1 LREEEGQDVAAGPSK
16 TSAGMTKTPVRM
28 QLDGW
33 SYGSTTETV
42 PMIRYH
48 SAGTQNGRE
57 LDVKAASQQRRTL
70 SFKEGLQEI
79 KKTWGLA
86 SGQSPEEKPQPA
98 DDRRARQPS
107 ADAKGERAKDQR
119 PQGQQRPRPA
129 GGAKPQQHAGHG
141 KPGDKPNRKPGGKP
155 AGKPGSKPE
164 QHKDAQAKSESRR
177 PQQQQRSRQA
187 KPLPANLSDEERAR
201 IERNR
206 QLNTVWNVLAKHYP
220 TFRER
225 LPLKIGVIDDLCAR
239 HPDLE
244 RTMLVAVLKR
254 HVNHPRYH
262 ERVAAGGPRYELDG
276 TVSTGP
282 GIEPTHI
289 ARANAALAR
298 QKAKAEA
305 RAQEAA
311 QQRDGQPKP
320 DDKPTPDASAPAA
333 TDTPVTENAETTEP
347 PAPEA

>member
-1 LREEEGQDVAAGPSK
+1 
-16 TSAGMTKTPVRM
+16 
-28 QLDGW
+28 
-33 SYGSTTETV
+33 
-42 PMIRYH
+42 MIRYH
-48 SAGTQNGRE
+48 SAGSHQGRE

-86 SGQSPEEKPQPA
+86 AGQAPEEKPQQPA
-98 DDRRARQPS
+98 DDRRARQQRAEP
-107 ADAKGERAKDQR
+107 KGERAKDHR
-119 PQGQQRPRPA
+119 PKGPQRPRA
-129 GGAKPQQHAGHG
+129 AGAKPPLQQAGHG
-141 KPGDKPNRKPGGKP
+141 NPGGKPGGKP
-155 AGKPGSKPE
+155 AQPRQS
-164 QHKDAQAKSESRR
+164 AQPQKQPSR
-177 PQQQQRSRQA
+177 QQQRARPA

-206 QLNTVWNVLAKHYP
+206 QLNTVWNVLAKQYP

-244 RTMLVAVLKR
+244 RTLLVAVLKR

-262 ERVAAGGPRYELDG
+262 ERVAAGGSRYELDG
-276 TVSTGP
+276 TVSEGP
-282 GIEPTHI
+282 GIEPSHI

-305 RAQEAA
+305 RARDAA
-311 QQRDGQPKP
+311 QPQSGDAPKP
-320 DDKPTPDASAPAA
+320 DASPAAEPVDAQAPAA
-333 TDTPVTENAETTEP
+333 PEASVTENAGTEP
-347 PAPEA
+347 PASEV